1 MAIFHNAVPLIDV
14 TELEIDMLLIFPS
27 LDRTFE
33 LAEQCEDG
41 AWGGDVVQ
49 YHQDGTTELIGWEWY
64 DDDDLLGLRML
75 YMQPALSVN

>member
-1 MAIFHNAVPLIDV
+1 MAFFPNTAPLLDV
-14 TELEIDMLLIFPS
+14 TELELDMILVFPT

-49 YHQDGTTELIGWEWY
+49 YHPDGTTELIGWEWY
-64 DDDDLLGLRML
+64 DDDDLLGLHMRL
-75 YMQPALSVN
+75 MQPHLTMN